1 MKSATRFT
9 IRSLAIRPLTKYFPP
24 CLLAGALLLAVAA
37 PLSAQGGEAI
47 QGFHRIDDYTLVVGG
62 KAAPGAE
69 MYQADSVPAILILSS
84 ALPSPVL
91 LRPRSQSVETIN
103 LMKVAKQ
110 KDGTV
115 NLLAGATLAPQGAFR
130 FGDGAVAFAVNGR
143 AVALKEKPPLLGP
156 QSSAAL
162 KSYSPGTYARG
173 AQAYQPNMA
182 MIAALKKAA
191 APVTVRVFFGS
202 WCPHCQQSLPGLIR
216 VEDELKGSKVRFEYF
231 GLPKK
236 GMRDVA
242 EVKRFKIEGVP
253 TGIVYVNGKEAGR
266 LEGGD
271 AWVSPEVALH
281 SIVAG
286 TGVRG
291 K

>member
-1 MKSATRFT
+1 MKKH
-9 IRSLAIRPLTKYFPP
+9 IPLG
-24 CLLAGALLLAVAA
+24 LLVGALLVAGAA
-37 PLSAQGGEAI
+37 PLLAQGGEAI
-47 QGFHRIDDYTLVVGG
+47 QGFHRIDDYVLVVGG
-62 KAAPGAE
+62 RTVPAAE
-69 MYQADSVPAILILSS
+69 MYQADSAPAILILSS

-91 LRPRSQSVETIN
+91 LRPRAQTVETVN

-115 NLLAGATLAPQGAFR
+115 NLLAGATLAPQGAFS
-130 FGDGAVAFAVNGR
+130 FGEGVVAFTVNGQK
-143 AVALKEKPPLLGP
+143 VGLKDKPPLLGP

-162 KSYSPGTYARG
+162 KSYSPATYAKG
-173 AQAYQPNMA
+173 AQAYQPNQA
-182 MIAALKKAA
+182 MIASLRRAA
-191 APVTVRVFFGS
+191 MPVTVRVFFGS

-216 VEDELKGSKVRFEYF
+216 VEDELKGSKIRFEYF

-242 EVKRFKIEGVP
+242 EVKQFKIEGVP

-271 AWVSPEVALH
+271 AWVSPEVALS
-281 SIVAG
+281 SIVTPA
-286 TGVRG
+286 VRG